1 MSRVEL
7 ITGPERR
14 RRWPEAER
22 LRILEAAL
30 APGAVVADVARQY
43 DVCTS
48 LIYKWRREA
57 RGERPAAFMPVT
69 LKEEPA
75 GGGVPCGP
83 KPALLVVFAGGVRVM
98 VSLSTLAD
106 QVGACAVALQPLFER
121 LQAHVLAAERLHG
134 DDTTVPVLAT
144 YDPHHPRSRD
154 QQRDQFG

>member
-1 MSRVEL
+1 MSRVEV

-57 RGERPAAFMPVT
+57 RGELPAAFMPVT

-75 GGGVPCGP
+75 DGVPRGP
-83 KPALLVVFAGGVRVM
+83 EPALLVEFAGGVGGV
-98 VSLSTLAD
+98 
-106 QVGACAVALQPLFER
+106 VGAPAPPGLGSAVLKALR
-121 LQAHVLAAERLHG
+121 R
-134 DDTTVPVLAT
+134 
-144 YDPHHPRSRD
+144 
-154 QQRDQFG
+154 

>member
-1 MSRVEL
+1 MSRVEV

-22 LRILEAAL
+22 LRILEAVM

-57 RGERPAAFMPVT
+57 RGERAAGFIPVT

-75 GGGVPCGP
+75 GRGSE
-83 KPALLVVFAGGVRVM
+83 PALLVEFAGGVRVM
-98 VSLSTLAD
+98 V
-106 QVGACAVALQPLFER
+106 GAHAPAGLVSAVLKALR
-121 LQAHVLAAERLHG
+121 R
-134 DDTTVPVLAT
+134 
-144 YDPHHPRSRD
+144 
-154 QQRDQFG
+154 